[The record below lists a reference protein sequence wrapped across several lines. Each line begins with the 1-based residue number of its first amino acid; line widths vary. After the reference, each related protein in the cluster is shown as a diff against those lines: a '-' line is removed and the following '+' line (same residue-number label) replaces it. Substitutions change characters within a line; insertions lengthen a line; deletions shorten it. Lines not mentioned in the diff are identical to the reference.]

1 LGHSETQTWTL
12 AFDGNKV
19 NVSFEN
25 TDGTKAELHGEM
37 KD

>member
-1 LGHSETQTWTL
+1 LGRSETQTWTL